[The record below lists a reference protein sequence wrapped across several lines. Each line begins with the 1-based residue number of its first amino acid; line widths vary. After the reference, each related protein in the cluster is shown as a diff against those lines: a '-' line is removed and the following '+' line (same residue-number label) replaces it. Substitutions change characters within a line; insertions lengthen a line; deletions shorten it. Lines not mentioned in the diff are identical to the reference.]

1 MTFPSPVSRASTLL
15 ELLEERAARHAE
27 RRLFS
32 FLEDAEGESSEFS
45 YSGLL
50 QRALALG
57 AFLQQEVPAG
67 ERAVLLYPPGLDYV
81 TGFFGCMA
89 AGVVAVPAYP
99 PDPSRLERTL
109 PRLRSLIHDAQ
120 ASVVLA
126 PSFITSMAE
135 FLFESAPDLRSLRW
149 VATDELPSGAESHW
163 KRPEL
168 RGDSLAFLQYT
179 SGSTGTPKGVMLSH
193 GNLLHNL
200 HLIHGAFRMHEGSA
214 GVIWLPPYHDMG
226 LIGGILGTVYGGFST
241 SLMSPL
247 SFLRRPLRWLEEVSR
262 TRGTISGGPNFAFD
276 LCVRKST
283 EAERQALDLSHWE
296 VAFCGAEPIRA
307 ETLERFAQAFSV
319 SGFRRESFYPCYGL
333 AEGTLIV
340 AGGQVGT
347 LPEQQALDVERLR
360 EGRAVAVEPR
370 QARGQVLVGCGRA
383 LEQEVLVVHPE
394 TFARCSRGEVG
405 EVWVKG
411 PSIAQGY
418 WRRAEDTQR
427 DFHAHTADGSGPFL
441 RTGDLG
447 FLREDGQLFVTGRLK
462 DLLIIRGRNHH
473 PQDVE
478 LTAERASSAL
488 RPGCGAAFSV
498 EVEGEEQL
506 VLVYERDTR
515 RQPEERLEEV
525 VQALR
530 QRIAEQHEL
539 RLHALTLIAPGSL
552 PKTSSGKIQRR
563 AARAAFLAGE
573 LQEVAAWREQGSE
586 VTQAPRAQSVQATP
600 EAPEARPESPEALEA
615 WLRTRFA
622 RRLRVEPEQLDR
634 DEPLTRY
641 GLDSLAAVEFSH
653 EVEKGL
659 GLSLPMEVV
668 LSGPSLA
675 QLVERLSSQAP
686 RASSAVLLPRD
697 SASGTSAEDALPS
710 FSQARLWFLEQL
722 AQGKAH
728 ELIPAA
734 VRLEGPLDTSALER
748 GLAEVVHRHE
758 SLRTTFHS
766 EAGEPRRVVHAE
778 LPTALRHVDLAALP
792 AEQREAEVRR
802 LALEES
808 QRPFDLVHGPLLRTT
823 LLRLSASEHVLV
835 LVMHHIISD
844 GSSMGV
850 LLREMAALYEAFSQ
864 GRPSS
869 LPALPALPVQYG
881 DYSRWQ
887 RQWLQDDVL
896 QQGLAFW
903 KQQLSGAP
911 ASLELPTD
919 KPRPSVRTQRGASQP
934 VRLSRERWEALKALA
949 RAEGSTPFML
959 LQAAFQVLLSRYSGQ
974 EDFCLGTP
982 VAGRPRP
989 ELDGLIGFFVNTLVL
1004 RARLGG
1010 NPSFRQLL
1018 RQVRETTLAAYAH
1031 QDMPFER
1038 LVEELRP
1045 SRDLS
1050 RTPLFQVMLALQ
1062 PHPLDSA
1069 TLPGLRLHSL
1079 ELESHVARFDL
1090 ELSLFESSEGLSGTL
1105 GFSTD
1110 LFEPSTASRMV
1121 GHLDVL
1127 LQAIVSR
1134 PEALL
1139 SELPLLTDS
1148 ERQQVLIDFNATAS
1162 PFPADACIH
1171 HLFERQVALR
1181 PDSIAVEFGDER
1193 LTYRELDARSNQL
1206 AHLLRSHGVGPDS
1219 LVALCLERSVELIVS
1234 LLGILKAG
1242 GAYLPLD
1249 ASYPAQRLAFMLE
1262 DAPPRLLLTSRALRS
1277 QFPVSDALQCL
1288 LWEELSLEALPTSA
1302 PETGVTS
1309 RHLAYVDFT
1318 SGSTGRPKGVAIEHR
1333 SV

>member
-1 MTFPSPVSRASTLL
+1 MTFPSPVSHASTLL
-15 ELLEERAARHAE
+15 ELLEERATRHGE

-32 FLEDAEGESSEFS
+32 FLEDAEGESSELT
-45 YSGLL
+45 YSGLW
-50 QRALALG
+50 QRARALG

-67 ERAVLLYPPGLDYV
+67 SRAVLLYPPGLDYV
-81 TGFFGCMA
+81 TGFFGCLA
-89 AGVVAVPAYP
+89 AGIVAVPAYP
-99 PDPSRLERTL
+99 PDPTRLERTL
-109 PRLRSLIHDAQ
+109 PRLRALIHDAQ
-120 ASVVLA
+120 ATVVLA
-126 PSFITSMAE
+126 PSFITSMAD
-135 FLFESAPDLRSLRW
+135 FLLESAPDLRGLRW
-149 VATDELPSGAESHW
+149 VATDELPQGVESHW

-168 RGDSLAFLQYT
+168 HGDSLAFLQYT

-193 GNLLHNL
+193 RNLLHNL

-241 SLMSPL
+241 SLLSPL

-276 LCVRKST
+276 LCVRKTS

-296 VAFCGAEPIRA
+296 VAFCGAEPIRP

-340 AGGQVGT
+340 SGGQVGA
-347 LPEQQALDVERLR
+347 LPQQQALDVERLR
-360 EGRAVAVEPR
+360 EGRAVAVEPE
-370 QARGQVLVGCGRA
+370 QARSQVLVGCGPA
-383 LEQEVLVVHPE
+383 LGEQQVLVVHPE
-394 TFARCSRGEVG
+394 SLTQCSHGEVG

-411 PSIAQGY
+411 PSVAQGY
-418 WRRAEDTQR
+418 WRRAEETQR
-427 DFHAHTADGSGPFL
+427 DFHAHTAEGAGPFL

-478 LTAERASSAL
+478 LTAEQATSAL

-498 EVEGEEQL
+498 EVEGEERL

-515 RQPEERLEEV
+515 RQQEESIEAV
-525 VQALR
+525 AHALR

-563 AARAAFLAGE
+563 ASRAAFLAGE
-573 LQEVAAWREQGSE
+573 LQELAAWREQGLES
-586 VTQAPRAQSVQATP
+586 A
-600 EAPEARPESPEALEA
+600 EAPLAPAVEATSEAEEARPQSPEELEA

-622 RRLRVEPEQLDR
+622 RRLRMQPEQLER

-686 RASSAVLLPRD
+686 LSSSVALTPRD
-697 SASGTSAEDALPS
+697 PASEAKEEDALPS

-722 AQGKAH
+722 AQGQAH

-734 VRLEGPLDTSALER
+734 VRLQGPLDTSALER
-748 GLAEVVHRHE
+748 GLAEVVRRHE

-766 EAGEPRRVVHAE
+766 EAGEPRRLVHAE
-778 LPTALRHVDLAALP
+778 LPTPLRHVDLSGLP

-802 LALEES
+802 LALEEA
-808 QRPFDLVHGPLLRTT
+808 QRPFELARGPLLRTT

-844 GSSMGV
+844 GGSMGV

-864 GRPSS
+864 GRPS
-869 LPALPALPVQYG
+869 PLPALPVQYG

-887 RQWLQDDVL
+887 RQWLQGEAL
-896 QQGLAFW
+896 QRGLAYW
-903 KQQLSGAP
+903 KSQLSGAP

-919 KPRPSVRTQRGASQP
+919 KPRPTVRSQRGASLP
-934 VRLSRERWEALKALA
+934 VSLPREQWEALKALA

-959 LQAAFQVLLSRYSGQ
+959 LQAAFQVLLFRYSGQ

-1010 NPSFRQLL
+1010 NPSFRSLL
-1018 RQVRETTLAAYAH
+1018 HQVRETTLSAYAH

-1050 RTPLFQVMLALQ
+1050 RSPLFQVMLALQ

-1069 TLPGLRLHSL
+1069 SLPGLRLHSL

-1090 ELSLFESSEGLSGTL
+1090 ELSL
-1105 GFSTD
+1105 
-1110 LFEPSTASRMV
+1110 
-1121 GHLDVL
+1121 
-1127 LQAIVSR
+1127 
-1134 PEALL
+1134 
-1139 SELPLLTDS
+1139 
-1148 ERQQVLIDFNATAS
+1148 
-1162 PFPADACIH
+1162 
-1171 HLFERQVALR
+1171 
-1181 PDSIAVEFGDER
+1181 
-1193 LTYRELDARSNQL
+1193 
-1206 AHLLRSHGVGPDS
+1206 
-1219 LVALCLERSVELIVS
+1219 
-1234 LLGILKAG
+1234 
-1242 GAYLPLD
+1242 
-1249 ASYPAQRLAFMLE
+1249 
-1262 DAPPRLLLTSRALRS
+1262 
-1277 QFPVSDALQCL
+1277 
-1288 LWEELSLEALPTSA
+1288 
-1302 PETGVTS
+1302 
-1309 RHLAYVDFT
+1309 
-1318 SGSTGRPKGVAIEHR
+1318 
-1333 SV
+1333 

>member
-1 MTFPSPVSRASTLL
+1 MTSPSPVSRASTLL
-15 ELLEERAARHAE
+15 ELLEERATRHAE

-32 FLEDAEGESSEFS
+32 FLEDAEGESSELS
-45 YSGLL
+45 YAALW
-50 QRALALG
+50 QRACGLG
-57 AFLQQEVPAG
+57 ALLQQEVAAG

-81 TGFFGCMA
+81 TGFFGCLA

-99 PDPSRLERTL
+99 PDPTRLERTL
-109 PRLRSLIHDAQ
+109 PRLRALIHDAQ

-135 FLFESAPDLRSLRW
+135 VLFESAPDLRDLRW
-149 VATDELPSGAESHW
+149 VATDELPQGMEARW

-241 SLMSPL
+241 SLLSPL

-276 LCVRKST
+276 LCVRKTS

-307 ETLERFAQAFSV
+307 ETLERFAQAFAV
-319 SGFRRESFYPCYGL
+319 SGFRREAFYPCYGL

-340 AGGQVGT
+340 SGGEVGAR
-347 LPEQQALDVERLR
+347 PQQQALDVERLR
-360 EGRAVAVEPR
+360 EGRAMAVEPET
-370 QARGQVLVGCGRA
+370 ARGQVLVGCGHA
-383 LEQEVLVVHPE
+383 LGEQEVLVVHPE
-394 TFARCSRGEVG
+394 TRARCTRGEVG

-411 PSIAQGY
+411 PSVAQGY
-418 WRRAEDTQR
+418 WRRAEETAR
-427 DFHAHTADGSGPFL
+427 DFHAHTADGAGPFL

-478 LTAERASSAL
+478 LTAEQATAAL

-498 EVEGEEQL
+498 EEAGEERL
-506 VLVYERDTR
+506 VMVYERDTR
-515 RQPEERLEEV
+515 RQQDESIEEV
-525 VQALR
+525 AQTLR

-563 AARAAFLAGE
+563 ACRAAFLAGE
-573 LQEVAAWREQGSE
+573 LQEVAAWREQGLESAE
-586 VTQAPRAQSVQATP
+586 APRASAT
-600 EAPEARPESPEALEA
+600 EAMPEARPESPEELEA

-622 RRLRVEPEQLDR
+622 RRLRVEPAQLER
-634 DEPLTRY
+634 HEPLTRY
-641 GLDSLAAVEFSH
+641 GLDSLAAVELSH

-675 QLVERLSSQAP
+675 QLVERLSSQSP
-686 RASSAVLLPRD
+686 LPSSATLMPRD
-697 SASGTSAEDALPS
+697 SASETKEEDALPS

-748 GLAEVVHRHE
+748 GLAEVVRRHE

-766 EAGEPRRVVHAE
+766 EGGQPRRLVHAE
-778 LPTALRHVDLAALP
+778 LRTDVRHVDLAGLP
-792 AEQREAEVRR
+792 AEEREAEVRR
-802 LALEES
+802 LALEEA
-808 QRPFDLVHGPLLRTT
+808 QRPFELAHGPLLRTT
-823 LLRLSASEHVLV
+823 LLRLSDSEHVLV

-844 GSSMGV
+844 GGSMGV

-864 GRPSS
+864 GRPSP
-869 LPALPALPVQYG
+869 LPALPLQYG

-887 RQWLQDDVL
+887 RQWLQGESL
-896 QQGLAFW
+896 QRRLEYW
-903 KQQLSGAP
+903 KEQLSGAP
-911 ASLELPTD
+911 PVLELPTD
-919 KPRPSVRTQRGASQP
+919 KPRPTVRSQRGASQP
-934 VRLSRERWEALKALA
+934 VRLSRARWEALKALA
-949 RAEGSTPFML
+949 RTVGTTPFML
-959 LQAAFQVLLSRYSGQ
+959 LQAAFQVLLYRYSGQ

-1010 NPSFRQLL
+1010 NPSFQELL

-1050 RTPLFQVMLALQ
+1050 RSPLFQVMLALQ
-1062 PHPLDSA
+1062 PHPLASA
-1069 TLPGLRLHSL
+1069 TLPGLRLHAL

-1090 ELSLFESSEGLSGTL
+1090 ELSLFESDEGLSGTL
-1105 GFSTD
+1105 GFSTE
-1110 LFEPSTASRMV
+1110 LFEPSTAARMV

-1127 LQAIVSR
+1127 LEGVLAR
-1134 PEALL
+1134 PEARL
-1139 SELPLLTDS
+1139 SELPLLTEA
-1148 ERQQVLIDFNATAS
+1148 ERQQVLVDFNATAAPYPS
-1162 PFPADACIH
+1162 DACIH
-1171 HLFERQVALR
+1171 YLFETQVALR
-1181 PDSIAVEFGDER
+1181 PDAIAVE
-1193 LTYRELDARSNQL
+1193 
-1206 AHLLRSHGVGPDS
+1206 
-1219 LVALCLERSVELIVS
+1219 
-1234 LLGILKAG
+1234 
-1242 GAYLPLD
+1242 
-1249 ASYPAQRLAFMLE
+1249 
-1262 DAPPRLLLTSRALRS
+1262 
-1277 QFPVSDALQCL
+1277 
-1288 LWEELSLEALPTSA
+1288 
-1302 PETGVTS
+1302 
-1309 RHLAYVDFT
+1309 
-1318 SGSTGRPKGVAIEHR
+1318 
-1333 SV
+1333 

>member
-15 ELLEERAARHAE
+15 ELLEERASRHGE
-27 RRLFS
+27 QRLFS
-32 FLEDAEGESSEFS
+32 FLEDSEGDSSELS
-45 YSGLL
+45 YAGLW
-50 QRALALG
+50 QRACGLG
-57 AFLQQEVPAG
+57 ALLQQEVPAG
-67 ERAVLLYPPGLDYV
+67 ERAILLYPPGLDYV
-81 TGFFGCMA
+81 TGFFGCLA
-89 AGVVAVPAYP
+89 AGVTAVPAYP

-120 ASVVLA
+120 ASVILA

-135 FLFESAPDLRSLRW
+135 FLFESAPDLRNLRW
-149 VATDELPSGAESHW
+149 VATDELPQGAESNW

-193 GNLLHNL
+193 TNLLHNL

-276 LCVRKST
+276 LCVRKTT
-283 EAERQALDLSHWE
+283 EAERAALDLSHWE

-319 SGFRRESFYPCYGL
+319 SGFRRQAFYPCYGL

-340 AGGQVGT
+340 SGGEVGA
-347 LPEQQALDVERLR
+347 LPQQQALNVERLR
-360 EGRAVAVEPR
+360 EGRAVAVEAET
-370 QARGQVLVGCGRA
+370 ARNQVLVGCGLPLA
-383 LEQEVLVVHPE
+383 QQEVLVVHPE
-394 TFARCSRGEVG
+394 TFSRCARGEVG

-411 PSIAQGY
+411 PSVAQGY
-418 WRRAEDTQR
+418 WRRPEDTQR

-478 LTAERASSAL
+478 LTAEQATPAL

-515 RQPEERLEEV
+515 RQQEESVESV
-525 VQALR
+525 AHTLR

-539 RLHALTLIAPGSL
+539 RLHALTLLAPGSL

-573 LQEVAAWREQGSE
+573 LQEVAAWREHAQAGAE
-586 VTQAPRAQSVQATP
+586 APRTPAAEETP
-600 EAPEARPESPEALEA
+600 EAAPETRPESPEALEA

-622 RRLRVEPEQLDR
+622 RRLRMQPEQLDVH
-634 DEPLTRY
+634 EPLTRY

-686 RASSAVLLPRD
+686 RASTALLLP
-697 SASGTSAEDALPS
+697 SGAKHAEDALPS
-710 FSQARLWFLEQL
+710 FAQSRLWFLEQL
-722 AQGKAH
+722 AQGETH

-734 VRLEGPLDTSALER
+734 VRLQGPLDSRALEL
-748 GLAEVVHRHE
+748 GLAEVVRRHD
-758 SLRTTFHS
+758 SLRTTFLS
-766 EAGEPRRVVHAE
+766 EAGQPRRVVHAE
-778 LPTALRHVDLAALP
+778 LPSAVRHVDLSSLP
-792 AEQREAEVRR
+792 ADERDAEVRR
-802 LALEES
+802 LALDEAR
-808 QRPFDLVHGPLLRTT
+808 RPFDLARGPLLRTC
-823 LLRLSASEHVLV
+823 LLRLSDSEHVLV

-844 GSSMGV
+844 GGSMGV
-850 LLREMAALYEAFSQ
+850 LLREMASLYEAFSQ
-864 GRPSS
+864 GRPSP
-869 LPALPALPVQYG
+869 LPELPLQYG

-887 RQWLQDDVL
+887 RQWLQGDVL
-896 QQGLAFW
+896 QRGLSYW

-911 ASLELPTD
+911 AVLELPTD
-919 KPRPSVRTQRGASQP
+919 KPRPSVRTQRGASLP
-934 VRLSRERWEALKALA
+934 VRLSPERWEALKALA
-949 RAEGSTPFML
+949 RSEGSTPFML
-959 LQAAFQVLLSRYSGQ
+959 LQAAFQALLFRYSGQ
-974 EDFCLGTP
+974 LDFCLGTP
-982 VAGRPRP
+982 VSGRPRP

-1004 RARLGG
+1004 RARLDG
-1010 NPSFRQLL
+1010 NPSFRELL
-1018 RQVRETTLAAYAH
+1018 RRVRETTLSAYAH

-1050 RTPLFQVMLALQ
+1050 STPLFQVMLALQ
-1062 PHPLDSA
+1062 PHPLSSA
-1069 TLPGLRLHSL
+1069 SLPGLRLHSL

-1090 ELSLFESSEGLSGTL
+1090 ELSLFESDEGLSGTL
-1105 GFSTD
+1105 GFSSE

-1139 SELPLLTDS
+1139 SELPLLSDS
-1148 ERQQVLIDFNATAS
+1148 ERQQVLVDFNSTSS
-1162 PFPADACIH
+1162 PFPSDACIH
-1171 HLFERQVALR
+1171 HLFEKQVALR
-1181 PDSIAVEFGDER
+1181 PDAVAVEFGEQR
-1193 LTYRELDARSNQL
+1193 LSWRELEERSNAL

-1219 LVALCLERSVELIVS
+1219 LVALCLERSLELIVS

-1249 ASYPAQRLAFMLE
+1249 ASYPARRLAFMLE
-1262 DAPPRLLLTSRALRS
+1262 DAPPGCSSPLALCARS
-1277 QFPVSDALQCL
+1277 SPS
-1288 LWEELSLEALPTSA
+1288 PTPCPAS
-1302 PETGVTS
+1302 
-1309 RHLAYVDFT
+1309 
-1318 SGSTGRPKGVAIEHR
+1318 SGR
-1333 SV
+1333 S